1 MNFNNKLNLCFEI
14 CPNTKPEKV
23 INNLR
28 TDQQK
33 SHRMKSHLNSLVKH
47 LSNYSA
53 TLEKTSILID
63 KPWALIDGEFEIQKI
78 IFKKDKELI
87 LSKNGQV
94 QIGKWDYFPEA
105 KSLLID
111 RINDKI
117 LCNEAF
123 IDNGVMILRLDG
135 TDSRFFIFA
144 NENVVPDLDANRYL
158 KRLRYQKLKIAE
170 TKLID
175 GRILEVQKREE
186 WQEPQ
191 IGNPVTQEAEP
202 IEDGKYQLAN
212 QREYFEVKKG
222 RIFKILT
229 ETKYTN
235 PSGQEVTIQ
244 QQDNWRIK
252 HGDYVFMYGNQV
264 EDSIVDFTNSKNL
277 VIKDGIVIRLE
288 HKNKILRWFSKT
300 WKSFWGYYEE

>member
-1 MNFNNKLNLCFEI
+1 MKIYLKSI
-14 CPNTKPEKV
+14 VKQ
-23 INNLR
+23 LR
-28 TDQQK
+28 
-33 SHRMKSHLNSLVKH
+33 
-47 LSNYSA
+47 NYSA
-53 TLEKTSILID
+53 TLDKTSILID
-63 KPWALIDGEFEIQKI
+63 KPWALIDEEFEMQKL

-111 RINDKI
+111 MNSDKI

-123 IDNGVMILRLDG
+123 IDKGVMVLRLDG
-135 TDSRFFIFA
+135 TDSRFFILA

-158 KRLRYQKLKIAE
+158 KELRYQKLKIAE

-175 GRILEVQKREE
+175 GRILEVQREE
-186 WQEPQ
+186 KWQEPQ

-202 IEDGKYQLAN
+202 IEDGKYQLAKQN
-212 QREYFEVKKG
+212 KYFEVKKG

-235 PSGQEVTIQ
+235 PSGQEISIQ
-244 QQDNWRIK
+244 QQDNLKIK
-252 HGDYVFMYGNQV
+252 KGDYVFMIGRQV
-264 EDSIVDFTNSKNL
+264 DNEIIDFSKTKNL
-277 VIKDGIVIRLE
+277 VVRDGIVIRLE
-288 HKNKILRWFSKT
+288 HKNKVMRWFSKT
-300 WKSFWGYYEE
+300 WKNFWGYYEE

>member
-1 MNFNNKLNLCFEI
+1 MKIYLKSI
-14 CPNTKPEKV
+14 VKQ
-23 INNLR
+23 LR
-28 TDQQK
+28 
-33 SHRMKSHLNSLVKH
+33 
-47 LSNYSA
+47 NYSA
-53 TLEKTSILID
+53 TLDKTSILID
-63 KPWALIDGEFEIQKI
+63 KPWALIDEEFEMQKL

-111 RINDKI
+111 RNSDKI

-123 IDNGVMILRLDG
+123 IDKGVMVLRLDG
-135 TDSRFFIFA
+135 TDSRFFILA

-158 KRLRYQKLKIAE
+158 KELRYQKLKIAE

-175 GRILEVQKREE
+175 GRILEVQREEE

-202 IEDGKYQLAN
+202 IEDGKYQLAKQN
-212 QREYFEVKKG
+212 QYFEVKKG

-235 PSGQEVTIQ
+235 PSGQEISIQ
-244 QQDNWRIK
+244 QQDNWKIK
-252 HGDYVFMYGNQV
+252 KGDYVFMIGRQV
-264 EDSIVDFTNSKNL
+264 DNEIIDFSKTKNL
-277 VIKDGIVIRLE
+277 VVRDGIVIRLE
-288 HKNKILRWFSKT
+288 HKNKVMRWFSKT
-300 WKSFWGYYEE
+300 WKNFWGYYEE